1 MRSVKR
7 KRGTRPNPRRSG
19 WAKTVMLRPERGR
32 GRRSREEGAISR
44 LAGSLRPRSHPVLYL
59 TFALIICAALTGL
72 VAGGHLSNA
81 YASFARSTGDAFGK
95 LGFAVAHVNVQGNER
110 TPSEAVTAALAIREG
125 ESIFATDPARARA
138 QLVQL
143 PWVAEAEVRRQ
154 FPDTISVAIVE
165 KRPFALW
172 KNGND
177 MAVVE
182 RAGGVITRDGLDEF
196 TGLPLIIGTGAP
208 NAAAPL
214 LDTVMAS
221 RAVSARLKAAEFVSE
236 RRWNL
241 ILDGNVVVKLPEEG
255 WQTQIHELE
264 RLIVDKGVL
273 ERAIEVIDLRYL
285 DSYIFRLHNGD
296 SQPVPRERPA

>member
-7 KRGTRPNPRRSG
+7 RRTTRSNPRRGG

-32 GRRSREEGAISR
+32 GRRGRDSGTMSR
-44 LAGSLRPRSHPVLYL
+44 LAGALRVTRRPMLFLTCMLIVGAVL
-59 TFALIICAALTGL
+59 AGL
-72 VAGGHLSNA
+72 VAGGYFGRTYDNLAH
-81 YASFARSTGDAFGK
+81 STAAAFGK
-95 LGFAVAHVNVQGNER
+95 LGFAVSRVTLQGNER
-110 TPSEAVTAALAIREG
+110 TSADAIYAALAIQPG
-125 ESIFATDPARARA
+125 DSIFATDPALARAR
-138 QLVQL
+138 LLRL
-143 PWVAEAEVRRQ
+143 PWVADAEVRRQ
-154 FPDTISVAIVE
+154 FPDVISVVIVE

-182 RAGGVITRDGLDEF
+182 RSGGVITQNGLAEF
-196 TGLPLIIGTGAP
+196 ARLPLIMGKGAP
-208 NAAAPL
+208 EAAAPL
-214 LDTVMAS
+214 LDAVMAS
-221 RAVSARLKAAEFVSE
+221 RAVAARIKAVEFVSE

-241 ILDGNVVVKLPEEG
+241 ILDGNVVVKLPEQG
-255 WQTQIHELE
+255 WQTQISDLE

-273 ERAIEVIDLRYL
+273 EREIEVIDLRYP